1 VKKNSQNLIIMA
13 LIFLNFFNYFKINN
27 LENSID
33 RRIQQYENSINNLE
47 REINSIYS
55 NVDTKL
61 KKQASILDNYNIIF
75 GEQLNSDNLTV
86 PVTVSITPKEFSDNL
101 TATLQLNNKNI
112 EMEKKGTSFEVSMG
126 AYIFD
131 DFLLKVVLEQN
142 GIQKVETVEE
152 YNDLQYKYILDMHSG
167 FSGNKSYSSGKLKY
181 KGEINM
187 NFGDFQ
193 YNNPEKISIVKDING
208 AVIGEQ
214 EIAFSDPLLI
224 TLDESIELGASD
236 KFALY
241 AHVEDK
247 YGINYKYIILAYEID
262 KNGEPVRSSPEWTN
276 GSIIEISDK
285 NGKVL
290 YSPEYVMK
298 R

>member
-1 VKKNSQNLIIMA
+1 MKKNSQNFIIVA
-13 LIFLNFFNYFKINN
+13 LIFLNFLNFFKISN

-47 REINSIYS
+47 REISIIYS

-61 KKQASILDNYNIIF
+61 KKQASILDSYNITV

-86 PVTVSITPKEFSDNL
+86 PVVVSITPKEFSDSL

-112 EMEKKGTSFEVSMG
+112 KMEKKGTSFEVSTE

-167 FSGNKSYSSGKLKY
+167 FSGNKSYGSGIFKY

-187 NFGDFQ
+187 NFGGSQ
-193 YNNPEKISIVKDING
+193 YNSPKKISIVKELNG
-208 AVIGEQ
+208 TVIDEQ
-214 EIAFSDPLLI
+214 EIAFTDPLLI
-224 TLDESIELGASD
+224 PLDKSIELGASD

-247 YGINYKYIILAYEID
+247 YGINYKYIMLAYEID
-262 KNGEPVRSSPEWTN
+262 INGEPVRNSPEWTN
-276 GSIIEISDK
+276 GSITEISDK

-290 YSPEYVMK
+290 FETEYGVG